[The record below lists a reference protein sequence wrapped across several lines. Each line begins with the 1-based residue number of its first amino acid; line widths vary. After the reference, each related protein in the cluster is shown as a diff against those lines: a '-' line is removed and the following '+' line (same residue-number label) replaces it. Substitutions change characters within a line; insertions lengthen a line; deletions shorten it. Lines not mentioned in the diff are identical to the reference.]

1 MHNKK
6 NEKNTHN
13 RKVLKNTHNKK
24 KETNLHNRLK
34 LRNNLTLMLVSFVFI
49 IMVVSVFFMGIVA
62 FIMTKLNILSF
73 SDEPRFFKL
82 IVALMIMSIFI
93 GTTLAAIFSNKSL
106 KPIRTLISAIHEVAN
121 GNFDVRVS
129 LEGPD
134 EVQEL
139 VVSFN
144 KMAQELGSI
153 ETLRTDF
160 INNFSHEFKTPI
172 VSILGF
178 AKLLKKDS
186 LHKEDY
192 DEYVDIII
200 SESQRLAKL
209 STSVLN
215 LSKVENQKIISE
227 KSNFP
232 LDEQIRRII
241 LLLESKWSKKAIN
254 INVELDSVIINGS
267 EELLQQMWINLLDNA
282 IKFTEQ
288 NGEINIK
295 LMDVDDAIVYKISDN
310 GCGMNDETKAHLF
323 DKFYQGD
330 KSHSEEGNGL
340 GLALVK
346 RIVELCDGSIKVK
359 SQLGIGTTFKITIP
373 K

>member
-1 MHNKK
+1 MKK
-6 NEKNTHN
+6 HFKG
-13 RKVLKNTHNKK
+13 
-24 KETNLHNRLK
+24 
-34 LRNNLTLMLVSFVFI
+34 RNNLALMLVAFVFI
-49 IMVVSVFFMGIVA
+49 IMVSSVFLISILA
-62 FIMTKLNILSF
+62 FIMTKLNIVSF
-73 SDEPRFFKL
+73 SDEPRIFKL
-82 IVALMIMSIFI
+82 IIALLIMSIFV
-93 GTTLAAIFSNKSL
+93 GTILAAIFSNKSL
-106 KPIRTLISAIHEVAN
+106 NPIRKLISATHEVAN
-121 GNFDVRVS
+121 GNFDIRVN
-129 LEGPD
+129 LNGPG
-134 EVQEL
+134 ELQEL
-139 VVSFN
+139 AASFN
-144 KMAQELGSI
+144 RMAQELGSI

-178 AKLLKKDS
+178 AKLLRKDS
-186 LHKEDY
+186 LNKEDH
-192 DEYVDIII
+192 DEYIDIII

-215 LSKVENQKIISE
+215 LSKVENQKIVAE
-227 KSNFP
+227 KIKFP

-241 LLLESKWSKKAIN
+241 LLLEPKWSKKAIT

-282 IKFTEQ
+282 IKFTKQ

-295 LMDVDDAIVYKISDN
+295 LMDVDNDVVYRISDN
-310 GCGMNDETKAHLF
+310 GRGMNEETKAHLF

-346 RIVELCDGSIKVK
+346 RIVELCNGNIKVK
-359 SQLGIGTTFKITIP
+359 SQLGMGTTFTVTIP